1 MGLDLQLEERSATGH
16 GDSLGSVANNTP
28 TVAKSGTDETILEL
42 VINFSKSEAFLLL
55 QFLSKFISLELHR

>member
-28 TVAKSGTDETILEL
+28 TVAKSGTDETILEF
-42 VINFSKSEAFLLL
+42 VINFSKFKAFLLL
-55 QFLSKFISLELHR
+55 